1 VTHAA
6 RVVWS
11 EGMFL
16 RTQHFQQQDRWAEE
30 LVKGAVLGLRAN
42 AWGFREL
49 ELDHGLLAQGK
60 LALRRCTGVMPDGT
74 PFAIPDTAPHPEPLE
89 IGTATAQTVVHLALP
104 VQLKGAVEV
113 DPVGETPTGAR
124 YLAREIDLRDS
135 IAHSDGSAPVH
146 IAELRFR
153 LLPSTA
159 QRDAYVDMPVARV
172 AAVQADGSLIL
183 DTDFPVPSLRIG
195 GCPPL
200 ASFLDELEGKLGS
213 IAEERAA
220 FVAGKR
226 PQGAGDLADFLI
238 LQLCNKYLAA
248 SRHHAQQR
256 DGHPEDIYL
265 WLLEL
270 LAEASTFTTGTT
282 GSLVAPV
289 IEPYRHA
296 EPWLAYR
303 PLMAEVRRVLLELA
317 RPDRKAIQIPLRLFP
332 SGVRAAEVQDRSL
345 FTEAAFYIA
354 VQAPVAPEQIRVR
367 LPGQIKIGPAEEL
380 QSIVRSAVPGIP
392 IRPMPTVPREI
403 PIRRDMVYFELD
415 RHNDFWRRL
424 PQSAGLAIHVTGDLR
439 EGMEMECWAI
449 RA

>member
-1 VTHAA
+1 MTDAA

-16 RTQHFQQQDRWAEE
+16 RTQHFQQQDRWTEA
-30 LVKGAVLGLRAN
+30 LVKGAVQGLRAN

-49 ELDHGLLAQGK
+49 ELDTALLTQGK
-60 LALRRCTGVMPDGT
+60 VALRRAAGILPDGT
-74 PFAIPDTAPHPEPLE
+74 PFAIPDQAPHPEPLE
-89 IGTATAQTVVHLALP
+89 IAGATAQAVVHLALP
-104 VQLKGAVEV
+104 VQLKGAVEI
-113 DPVGETPTGAR
+113 DPVGGTPTGAR
-124 YLAREIDLRDS
+124 HRARETELRDAV
-135 IAHSDGSAPVH
+135 AHNDGTAPVH
-146 IAELRFR
+146 IAELHFR
-153 LLPSTA
+153 LLAATT
-159 QRDAYVDMPVARV
+159 QRDAYVDMPIARI

-183 DTDFPVPSLRIG
+183 DGDFPVPSLRIG
-195 GCPPL
+195 GSPPL
-200 ASFLDELEGKLGS
+200 ASFLDELEGKLQS

-226 PQGAGDLADFLI
+226 PQAAGDLADYLI
-238 LQLCNKYLAA
+238 LQLCNRYLAA
-248 SRHHAQQR
+248 ARHHAAQR
-256 DGHPEDIYL
+256 DAHPEDIYL

-270 LAEASTFTTGTT
+270 LGEASTYVTSTD
-282 GSLVAPV
+282 SRVAPL

-332 SGVRAAEVQDRSL
+332 SGVRAAEVQEKAL
-345 FTEAAFYIA
+345 YTEAAFYIA

-392 IRPMPTVPREI
+392 IRPVPTVPREI

>member
-1 VTHAA
+1 VSQAA

-16 RTQHFQQQDRWAEE
+16 RTQHFQQQDRWVEGF
-30 LVKGAVLGLRAN
+30 VRGAAASLRSN
-42 AWGFREL
+42 AFGFREL
-49 ELDHGLLAQGK
+49 EIDHGLLAQGK
-60 LALRRCTGVMPDGT
+60 LALRRCVGVMPDGT
-74 PFAIPDTAPHPEPLE
+74 PFAIPDTAPHPEPLD
-89 IGTATAQTVVHLALP
+89 IGTGTAQAVVHLALP
-104 VQLKGAVEV
+104 VQQAGAIEV
-113 DPVGETPTGAR
+113 DPVGGAGTGAR
-124 YLAREIDLRDS
+124 YRAREIELKDS
-135 IAHSDGSAPVH
+135 IAEAEGSAPVH

-153 LLPSTA
+153 LLPATA
-159 QRDAYVDMPVARV
+159 QRDAYVDLPVARI
-172 AAVQADGSLIL
+172 AAVQADGSLML
-183 DTDFPVPSLRIG
+183 DNDFPVPSLQVG
-195 GCPPL
+195 ASPPL
-200 ASFLDELEGKLGS
+200 ASFLDEVQGKLES

-226 PQGAGDLADFLI
+226 VQGAGDIADFLI
-238 LQLCNKYLAA
+238 LQLCNRYLAA
-248 SRHHAQQR
+248 TRHMTAQR
-256 DGHPEDIYL
+256 SAHPEDVYR

-270 LAEASTFTTGTT
+270 LGEASTYATSGE
-282 GSLVAPV
+282 LVAPV

-296 EPWLAYR
+296 EPWLAFR
-303 PLMAEVRRVLLELA
+303 PLLAEVRRVLLELA
-317 RPDRKAIQIPLRLFP
+317 RPDRKAIMIPLRLFP

-354 VQAPVAPEQIRVR
+354 VQAPVSPEQIRQR

-392 IRPMPTVPREI
+392 IRHLPTVPREI

-415 RHNDFWRRL
+415 RHNEFWRRL
-424 PQSAGLAIHVTGDLR
+424 PQSAGLGIHVTGELR